1 MKITDLLSV
10 GAVDLNVTAS
20 SKEEVLKKAVE
31 LMVRQGNITDKE
43 QYLKAVFAREEEG
56 TTGVGDGIAIPHG
69 RCEGVSQPGLIA
81 MVIPKGV
88 DYDALDAPA
97 PGTSARPVISTGV
110 EGPAVLTVRPLSSV
124 MTRTRPTAVP
134 AIRTSP

>member
-69 RCEGVSQPGLIA
+69 R
-81 MVIPKGV
+81 
-88 DYDALDAPA
+88 
-97 PGTSARPVISTGV
+97 
-110 EGPAVLTVRPLSSV
+110 
-124 MTRTRPTAVP
+124 
-134 AIRTSP
+134 